1 MLNSLEKQNLTS
13 RSFFIEKAQFRIKSG
28 DSENSG
34 IATIKFLKPDRFL
47 ISVKSVAGIEIARIC
62 LTGDSILANDRFN
75 KKFYYGSTSFLKNKY
90 GLTTSILP
98 VVFGDYVNDSKAD
111 ITATGCIDGKMQIQG
126 FVKDVKINYLIDCN
140 NGKSLLTVPDDSFKE
155 SNLQIEYSDFFRID
169 NIYTPGRIEI
179 SDIQHNTVIEIKI
192 QRIIIPWEGSI
203 EFIPGKQYEKIN
215 LL

>member
-1 MLNSLEKQNLTS
+1 M
-13 RSFFIEKAQFRIKSG
+13 
-28 DSENSG
+28 
-34 IATIKFLKPDRFL
+34 
-47 ISVKSVAGIEIARIC
+47 
-62 LTGDSILANDRFN
+62 
-75 KKFYYGSTSFLKNKY
+75 
-90 GLTTSILP
+90 TTSILP